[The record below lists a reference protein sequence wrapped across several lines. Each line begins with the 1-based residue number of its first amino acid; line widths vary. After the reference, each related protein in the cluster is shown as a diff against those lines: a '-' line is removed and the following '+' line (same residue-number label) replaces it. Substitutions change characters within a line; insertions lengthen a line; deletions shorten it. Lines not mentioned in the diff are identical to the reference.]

1 MRWGWVWV
9 RHRRLKPLAYAWP
22 SEQPLVVGGR
32 VLVPLGKDNR
42 LVMGLVGEAGSG
54 LPPYSNLK
62 PIAEVLDERPIY
74 TEKALTFFQ
83 WLAFYYMTSM
93 GDVVYLA
100 LPGRAG
106 KIADWEIA
114 WLPLPG
120 TPPKPKRTYE
130 RLHSLGEHRLRKA
143 AKSLGQQPKTL
154 YQTLRRWEKQGL
166 LRLRPIP
173 WRPRPIQHALIT
185 LAPEYTAETA
195 FQQLWETL
203 PEKAHPHLLMLLQT
217 TLSQTPLS
225 YSAFLRKAGKVGRQ
239 LLRRGIAMKVPV
251 RTYYETLYAR
261 PQVPYTLT
269 PAQDEA
275 LHAILTHL
283 HTPTPKPVLLH
294 GVTASGKTFVY
305 MEIIR
310 RYLQKGLQVLYLL
323 PEIALTKQTLDRL
336 RGTFGE
342 GMAVYH
348 SSLSEAE
355 RFRVWRDIAE
365 GTVDVI
371 VGTRSA
377 LFLPFQRLG
386 LIIVD
391 EEHEPSYGQEGR
403 PPRYQARDSAIY
415 YAHLLSIPIVLG
427 SATPAIETYYNAQQG
442 RYHLVSL
449 LQKAFPTVPPEVRIV
464 DMRLELKEQLSQGVF
479 SSVLLSALEGVLL
492 KGQQAILFRNR
503 RGYAPTVWCPTCGY
517 HWECPHCD
525 ITLTF
530 HKGSQKLLCHYC
542 GHHEPVPVQCKVCG
556 SENLRYSGVG
566 TERIEE
572 QLRLFLPKARV
583 LRLDRDTAGSHR
595 HEAIIAAFERGEGD
609 ILLGTQMVTKG
620 LDFERVT
627 LVGVLYGDSLLAR
640 PDFRA
645 EERAYQLLVQLIGR
659 AGRRG
664 QAGQVIIQTFQP
676 EYPLFAQ
683 LSTPYEAFYQRLL
696 QERQTHR
703 YPPFVRLLEITFQ
716 HKDPRSLEQQAH
728 AFRQWLNQIPEA
740 LEILGP
746 VYAPIARLARY
757 YQMQIRLK
765 LPPRYSLT
773 RVREQLWHLV
783 AHHQKT
789 WGMQAARITFQ
800 VDP

>member
-9 RHRRLKPLAYAWP
+9 RQRRMKPLAYAWT
-22 SEQPLVVGGR
+22 SEAPLIVGGR
-32 VLVPLGKDNR
+32 VLIPLGKDNR
-42 LVMGLVGEAGSG
+42 LLMGLVGEAGQG
-54 LPPYSNLK
+54 PPPYPNLK
-62 PIAEVLDERPIY
+62 PIAKVLDENPIY
-74 TEKALTFFQ
+74 TGKALTFFQ
-83 WLAFYYMTSM
+83 WLAFYYMTGM

-106 KIADWEIA
+106 RIADWEIE
-114 WLPLPG
+114 WLPPPG

-130 RLHSLGEHRLRKA
+130 RLHSFGENRLRKA
-143 AKSLGQQPKTL
+143 AKRLGQQPKTL
-154 YQTLRRWEKQGL
+154 YQTLRRWEKQRL

-173 WRPRPIQHALIT
+173 WRPRPIQHAFVT
-185 LAPEYTAETA
+185 LAPEYTAETT

-225 YSAFLRKAGKVGRQ
+225 HSAFLRKAGKVGRQ
-239 LLRRGIAMKVPV
+239 LLRRGIAIKVPV

-275 LHAILTHL
+275 LQTILTYL
-283 HTPTPKPVLLH
+283 HTPNPKPVLLH

-305 MEIIR
+305 MEVIR

-336 RGTFGE
+336 RGTFGQ

-365 GTVDVI
+365 GTVDVV

-415 YAHLLSIPIVLG
+415 YAHLLGIPIVLG
-427 SATPAIETYYNAQQG
+427 SATPAVETYYNAQQE
-442 RYHLVSL
+442 RYHLVPLS
-449 LQKAFPTVPPEVRIV
+449 QKAFPTVPPNVKVV

-503 RGYAPTVWCPTCGY
+503 RGYAPTVWCATCGY

-525 ITLTF
+525 ITQTY
-530 HKGSQKLLCHYC
+530 HKHAQKLLCHYC

-566 TERIEE
+566 TERVAE
-572 QLRLFLPKARV
+572 QLQLFLPKARV

-627 LVGVLYGDSLLAR
+627 LVGVLYADSLLAR

-664 QAGQVIIQTFQP
+664 QTGQIIIQTFQP
-676 EYPLFAQ
+676 DYPLFAE
-683 LSTPYEAFYQRLL
+683 LSKSYDVFYDRLL
-696 QERQTHR
+696 RERQTHR
-703 YPPFVRLLEITFQ
+703 YPPFVRLIEVTLQ
-716 HKDPRSLEQQAH
+716 HKDARLLQEQSH
-728 AFRQWLNQIPEA
+728 TFRQWLGQVPEA

-765 LPPRYSLT
+765 LPPRYALT

-783 AHHQKT
+783 AHHQNT
-789 WGMQAARITFQ
+789 WGIQAARITFQ

>member
-22 SEQPLVVGGR
+22 DGLPLVTGGR
-32 VLVPLGKDNR
+32 VLIPLGKDNR
-42 LVMGLVGEAGSG
+42 LTMGLVGQAGNG
-54 LPPYSNLK
+54 PPPYPNLK
-62 PIAEVLDERPIY
+62 FTCEVLDETPIY
-74 TEKALTFFQ
+74 TEKALAFFQ
-83 WLAFYYMTSM
+83 WLAFYYMTSI
-93 GDVVYLA
+93 GDVVHLA

-106 KIADWEIA
+106 KIADWEVE
-114 WLPLPG
+114 WLGVPAV
-120 TPPKPKRTYE
+120 PPRPKSTYE
-130 RLHSLGEHRLRKA
+130 RLRALSGLRLRKA
-143 AKSLGQQPKTL
+143 ARLLDQTPKTL
-154 YQTLRRWEKQGL
+154 YQTLRRWEKQRL
-166 LRLRPIP
+166 LRLHPIP
-173 WRPRPIQHALIT
+173 WRPRPIQQAFVT
-185 LAPEYTAETA
+185 LAPAYTSETA
-195 FQQLWETL
+195 FQKLWDKL
-203 PEKAHPHLLMLLQT
+203 PEKAQASLMTLLQA
-217 TLSQTPLS
+217 TLSQKPLS
-225 YSAFLRKAGKVGRQ
+225 YSAFLRQTGRVGKR
-239 LLRRGIAMKVPV
+239 LLHQGIALKVPV

-269 PAQDEA
+269 PAQENA

-283 HTPTPKPVLLH
+283 EDPSPKPVLLH
-294 GVTASGKTFVY
+294 GITASGKTFIY
-305 MEIIR
+305 MEVIR
-310 RYLQKGLQVLYLL
+310 RYLQKGIQVLYLL

-348 SSLSEAE
+348 SSLAEAE
-355 RFRVWRDIAE
+355 RFRVWREVAE
-365 GTVDVI
+365 GIVDVV

-403 PPRYQARDSAIY
+403 PPRYQGRDSAIY
-415 YAHLLSIPIVLG
+415 YAHLLQIPIVLG
-427 SATPAIETYYNAQQG
+427 SATPAGETYYNATRG

-449 LQKAFPTVPPEVRIV
+449 VHKAFPTAPPTVQVV
-464 DMRLELKEQLSQGVF
+464 DMRLELREQLSQGVF
-479 SSVLLSALEGVLL
+479 SSVLLKALREALHRGR
-492 KGQQAILFRNR
+492 QAILFRNR

-530 HKGSQKLLCHYC
+530 HKHSQKLLCHYC
-542 GHHEPVPVQCKVCG
+542 GHQEAVPVQCKVCG
-556 SENLRYSGVG
+556 APNLRFSGVG

-572 QLRLFLPKARV
+572 QLQLFLPGVRI

-627 LVGVLYGDSLLAR
+627 LVGVLYADSLLAR

-664 QAGQVIIQTFQP
+664 QPGQVIIQTFQP
-676 EYPLFAQ
+676 DYPLFAE
-683 LSTPYEAFYQRLL
+683 LDKPYEDFYRRLL
-696 QERQTHR
+696 RERETHH
-703 YPPFVRLLEITFQ
+703 YPPFVRLIEITLQ
-716 HKDPRSLEQQAH
+716 HKDPRMVEQQAH
-728 AFRQWLNQIPEA
+728 AFRQQLHHLREA
-740 LEILGP
+740 IEILGP
-746 VYAPIARLARY
+746 VYASIARLARY

-765 LPPRYSLT
+765 LPPRYSLL
-773 RVREQLWHLV
+773 RVRRYLLSLV
-783 AHHQKT
+783 EHHQKT
-789 WGMQAARITFQ
+789 WGIHAARIAFQ
-800 VDP
+800 IDP

>member
-22 SEQPLVVGGR
+22 SEMPLVVGGR
-32 VLVPLGKDNR
+32 VLVPLGRDNR
-42 LVMGLVGEAGSG
+42 LVMGLVGEAGNGQPPFPG
-54 LPPYSNLK
+54 LK
-62 PIAEVLDERPIY
+62 FIAEVLDETPIY
-74 TEKALTFFQ
+74 TEKTLSFFQ
-83 WLAFYYMTSM
+83 WLAFYYLTSM

-100 LPGRAG
+100 LPGRSG
-106 KIADWEIA
+106 KIADWEIE
-114 WLPLPG
+114 WLPGGGLPQ
-120 TPPKPKRTYE
+120 TSKRTYE
-130 RLHSLGEHRLRKA
+130 RLRSLGVQRLRKA
-143 AKSLGQQPKTL
+143 ARLLEQRPKTL
-154 YQTLRRWEKQGL
+154 YQTLRRWEREKL
-166 LRLRPIP
+166 IRLRPIP
-173 WRPRPIQHALIT
+173 WRPRPIQHAFVT
-185 LAPEYTAETA
+185 LAPEYTSEAA
-195 FQQLWETL
+195 FQKLWETL
-203 PEKAHPHLLMLLQT
+203 PEKAHPHLMRLLQT
-217 TLSQTPLS
+217 TLTQKPLS
-225 YSAFLRKAGKVGRQ
+225 YSAFLRQARRIAKH
-239 LLRRGIAMKVPV
+239 LLNKGIAIKVPV
-251 RTYYETLYAR
+251 RSYYEMLYAR

-269 PAQDEA
+269 SAQEEA
-275 LHAILTHL
+275 LQKILLHL
-283 HTPTPKPVLLH
+283 QGPNPKPVLLH

-305 MEIIR
+305 MEVIR
-310 RYLQKGLQVLYLL
+310 RYLQKGVQVLYLL

-355 RFRVWRDIAE
+355 RFRVWRDVAE
-365 GTVDVI
+365 GTVDVV

-403 PPRYQARDSAIY
+403 PPRYQGRDSAIY
-415 YAHLLSIPIVLG
+415 YAHLLQIPILLG

-449 LQKAFPTVPPEVRIV
+449 LQKAFPTLPPQVQVV

-479 SSVLLSALEGVLL
+479 SSVLLAALEGVLL
-492 KGQQAILFRNR
+492 RGQQAILFRNR
-503 RGYAPTVWCPTCGY
+503 RGYAPIVWCPTCGY

-530 HKGSQKLLCHYC
+530 HKRSQKLLCHYC
-542 GHHEPVPVQCKVCG
+542 GYQEAAPIQCKICG
-556 SENLRYSGVG
+556 SESVRFAGVG

-572 QLRLFLPKARV
+572 QLQTFLPKVRV
-583 LRLDRDTAGSHR
+583 LRLDKDTAGSHR

-627 LVGVLYGDSLLAR
+627 LVGVLYADSLLAR

-664 QAGQVIIQTFQP
+664 QTGQVIIQTFQP
-676 EYPLFAQ
+676 QYPLFSE
-683 LSTPYEAFYQRLL
+683 LSKPYEGFY
-696 QERQTHR
+696 ERILEERRIHH
-703 YPPFVRLLEITFQ
+703 YPPFVRLIEITLQ
-716 HKDPRSLEQQAH
+716 HSDPRQLEPQAH
-728 AFRQWLNQIPEA
+728 AFRQWLGQIREA
-740 LEILGP
+740 TEILGP
-746 VYAPIARLARY
+746 VYAPIARLARSY
-757 YQMQIRLK
+757 RMQIRLK
-765 LPPRYSLT
+765 LPPRYPLSPI
-773 RVREQLWHLV
+773 RQQLWNLV
-783 AHHQKT
+783 HHHQEV
-789 WGMQAARITFQ
+789 WGIQAARISFQ